1 MFRSVDPAAAPAS
14 GLDDASVHRAMAI
27 HRQPRPAFEP
37 PAAYLVG
44 AGRVPAAASADVLE
58 RGRAVLV
65 PCGAGGPVAG

>member
-1 MFRSVDPAAAPAS
+1 MFRSVDPAGAPAS
-14 GLDDASVHRAMAI
+14 GLDDAPVHRAMAI
-27 HRQPRPAFEP
+27 DRLPRPAFEP

-44 AGRVPAAASADVLE
+44 ACRDPAAAPADVLE

>member
-1 MFRSVDPAAAPAS
+1 
-14 GLDDASVHRAMAI
+14 MAI
-27 HRQPRPAFEP
+27 DRLPRPAFEP

-44 AGRVPAAASADVLE
+44 ACRDPAAAPADVLE